1 MRGKLMPKLNLA
13 VDIADAAVDG
23 DRSSKPLKVK
33 STARR
38 LKDEHP
44 EANASETEIADSL
57 RATSVTQTA

>member
-1 MRGKLMPKLNLA
+1 MRGKLIPKLNLA
-13 VDIADAAVDG
+13 VGIADAAVDG

-33 STARR
+33 PTARR

-57 RATSVTQTA
+57 RATSVTPTA